1 VLLGAGPAWS
11 QAVHTGTVTGTVMLP
26 DGALSPGVTVSL
38 EGPALA
44 RGQWATVS
52 DDRGRFVF
60 LKVPPG
66 TYTATASLSGFNTA
80 QFGDVVI
87 TSGSTVPLTFNL
99 EIAPATGEIVVTSE
113 APLVDTRSSNL
124 DTTFSDAMLEVV
136 PTARDTFY
144 DLTLTAPGMASV
156 GSDESWL
163 PSPSAYGSA
172 TNENIFLVDGV
183 NTTNPKGASWGSL
196 VNVNYDTVQEV
207 KILSVGSR
215 AEYGS
220 FSGAA
225 IDVLTKTGGNE
236 FHGSAGY
243 YTMVGDAGDNYTTSY
258 GADWLYSN
266 PDDIITLSP
275 IENWEASAT
284 IGGPIIKDKL
294 WFYGGFDRVYT
305 ETDTPLWIPIDI
317 YERDIWDLKLTGEF
331 ASNHR
336 AWLGFHTEDA
346 LGQNWSWGNTWDPTM
361 RYNSADENTTLTA
374 QYQWVATDRNLLG
387 FKYLGFDTDQTPSTP
402 QDVGSPG
409 YINWWKWV
417 GGADIGV
424 GGDFPYVE
432 GSKNHRDTF
441 QADFTH
447 YADDWAGEHEI
458 KFGVQYTTASGDFM
472 GGYFQGYANFAYPY
486 GWWYSYE
493 YFRDAWWV
501 GDETW
506 YYTPTDDVYLP
517 FYNTVNVANPWLTV
531 RESDSTGFFFDDQ
544 WVVSDRL
551 TLNLGLRYDRM
562 EARYG
567 AGKVYEF
574 FDDPSDV
581 NNPTVLRDRTGQEVY
596 DFKTWSPRLGF
607 AYDLTGDGK
616 TVLRGHIGRYYMP
629 ISVESLNTTG
639 PDMPLTDQDV
649 WWYNIPWSEVD
660 LNGNNWLDFDEIP
673 DATRLLAGRDP
684 DFLWRTGTRNP
695 GWTLQVEPGTTSP
708 YTDQFNLSIQ
718 RQLGKDVA
726 IELSYIYKKTQ
737 DFLVMQPFDP
747 NTGEFYEY
755 EGRDYTTWTG
765 YDTTVWSIVL
775 DDYNGDGTA
784 DWQDAKFV
792 VDNGMDNM
800 KVKNLDSWNGQDVD
814 RTYQGVQLVL
824 NKRYSNRWQAMF
836 AINYTST
843 DGFYPRP
850 VDQGQYIDIPQQMN
864 TPFGSSANHYQNNIS
879 GPALMTPE
887 WMAKLAGSYTIPVIE
902 TDFGF
907 RLRYDS
913 GRALFPI
920 QDLAANRYAAWM
932 EEGYSPDMLLLTEW
946 HDFMVA
952 DNPDNN
958 DWIPATTIVD
968 LSLNK
973 RFGIGRGM
981 GIGVAL
987 DLLNAFNEDSPSSVG
1002 FGAGDYGRVYGLVPP
1017 RIFRLGL
1024 KFDF

>member
-1 VLLGAGPAWS
+1 
-11 QAVHTGTVTGTVMLP
+11 
-26 DGALSPGVTVSL
+26 
-38 EGPALA
+38 
-44 RGQWATVS
+44 
-52 DDRGRFVF
+52 
-60 LKVPPG
+60 
-66 TYTATASLSGFNTA
+66 
-80 QFGDVVI
+80 
-87 TSGSTVPLTFNL
+87 
-99 EIAPATGEIVVTSE
+99 
-113 APLVDTRSSNL
+113 
-124 DTTFSDAMLEVV
+124 
-136 PTARDTFY
+136 
-144 DLTLTAPGMASV
+144 
-156 GSDESWL
+156 
-163 PSPSAYGSA
+163 
-172 TNENIFLVDGV
+172 
-183 NTTNPKGASWGSL
+183 
-196 VNVNYDTVQEV
+196 
-207 KILSVGSR
+207 
-215 AEYGS
+215 
-220 FSGAA
+220 
-225 IDVLTKTGGNE
+225 
-236 FHGSAGY
+236 
-243 YTMVGDAGDNYTTSY
+243 
-258 GADWLYSN
+258 
-266 PDDIITLSP
+266 
-275 IENWEASAT
+275 
-284 IGGPIIKDKL
+284 
-294 WFYGGFDRVYT
+294 
-305 ETDTPLWIPIDI
+305 
-317 YERDIWDLKLTGEF
+317 
-331 ASNHR
+331 
-336 AWLGFHTEDA
+336 
-346 LGQNWSWGNTWDPTM
+346 
-361 RYNSADENTTLTA
+361 
-374 QYQWVATDRNLLG
+374 
-387 FKYLGFDTDQTPSTP
+387 
-402 QDVGSPG
+402 
-409 YINWWKWV
+409 
-417 GGADIGV
+417 
-424 GGDFPYVE
+424 
-432 GSKNHRDTF
+432 
-441 QADFTH
+441 
-447 YADDWAGEHEI
+447 
-458 KFGVQYTTASGDFM
+458 
-472 GGYFQGYANFAYPY
+472 
-486 GWWYSYE
+486 
-493 YFRDAWWV
+493 
-501 GDETW
+501 
-506 YYTPTDDVYLP
+506 
-517 FYNTVNVANPWLTV
+517 
-531 RESDSTGFFFDDQ
+531 
-544 WVVSDRL
+544 
-551 TLNLGLRYDRM
+551 
-562 EARYG
+562 
-567 AGKVYEF
+567 
-574 FDDPSDV
+574 
-581 NNPTVLRDRTGQEVY
+581 
-596 DFKTWSPRLGF
+596 
-607 AYDLTGDGK
+607 
-616 TVLRGHIGRYYMP
+616 
-629 ISVESLNTTG
+629 
-639 PDMPLTDQDV
+639 
-649 WWYNIPWSEVD
+649 
-660 LNGNNWLDFDEIP
+660 
-673 DATRLLAGRDP
+673 LAGRDP